1 MQAALSGFTCLTE
14 YQNIEPMEKTPIRI
28 LLAED
33 DHNLGNLLKNYL
45 DAKGYSTILCVNGQE
60 ATDTFRQKEFDFCI
74 LDIMMP
80 LKDGFVVAQ
89 EIRAANS
96 KIPILFLTA
105 RSMQEDKLKGFE
117 IGADDYLTKP
127 FSMEEL
133 LFRIQA
139 ILRRSEELTKASGP
153 QGMFKI
159 GAYTFDFNRQVLT
172 ILGKEKKLTSKEA
185 ELLRLLCV
193 RDNAVLTRSDALREI
208 WHDDSYFNARSMD
221 VYIVKLRKYLKEDP
235 NVELINVHGVGFKLV
250 MK

>member
-1 MQAALSGFTCLTE
+1 
-14 YQNIEPMEKTPIRI
+14 MEKNPTRI

-33 DHNLGNLLKNYL
+33 DHNLGNLLRNYL
-45 DAKGYSTILCVNGQE
+45 DAKGFITTLCVNGQE
-60 ATDTFRQKEFDFCI
+60 AAETFHQKEFDFCI

-80 LKDGFVVAQ
+80 LKDGYAVAQ
-89 EIRAANS
+89 EIRAANP

-105 RSMQEDKLKGFE
+105 KSLQEDKLKGFE

-133 LFRIQA
+133 IFRIQA
-139 ILRRSEELTKASGP
+139 IVRRSEDLTKPPEP
-153 QGMFKI
+153 QGVFRI
-159 GAYTFDFNRQVLT
+159 GNYTFDFNRQVLT

-185 ELLRLLCV
+185 DLLRLLCQ
-193 RDNAVLTRSDALREI
+193 RGTDVLTRSDALREI

-235 NVELINVHGVGFKLV
+235 NVELINVHGVGFKLI
-250 MK
+250 MNK